1 MKDDELK
8 VPSQRPDQ
16 VNDET
21 DDTYERTDRDDQR
34 LRTDEFERAND
45 MDTADEYPRR
55 TDAATGTGTDT
66 DTETV
71 TGDYAT
77 GDLRGR
83 RDEDLRD
90 GRDEDLRDDRDDD
103 LRLREPYAETAP
115 PVTAEDK
122 VVAGE
127 PITGETTG
135 TSTGTVVDETTD
147 GSTVTERAP
156 GELPTHDAPQET
168 IFFDQDP
175 SQMQARWRDLQT
187 AFVDD
192 PEEAVQQADAL
203 VGEVVDALTSSL
215 SSRTEELRER
225 WKDSGGTDTE
235 QLRLALRDYR
245 VVLERLL
252 TLSSSTGT
260 R

>member
-1 MKDDELK
+1 MADDELK
-8 VPSQRPDQ
+8 VPSQRTDQ

-21 DDTYERTDRDDQR
+21 DDAYDRENRDDDQR
-34 LRTDEFERAND
+34 MRADEFERAND

-55 TDAATGTGTDT
+55 NDVGTETGEFATG
-66 DTETV
+66 
-71 TGDYAT
+71 A
-77 GDLRGR
+77 R
-83 RDEDLRD
+83 RDEH
-90 GRDEDLRDDRDDD
+90 DDD
-103 LRLREPYAETAP
+103 LGFREPNAEGAP
-115 PVTAEDK
+115 PVTAEDR

-127 PITGETTG
+127 PITDESTDE
-135 TSTGTVVDETTD
+135 STGVRTDITGENTGVRTDITDETVGD
-147 GSTVTERAP
+147 GPVAERAP
-156 GELPTHDAPQET
+156 GEVPTHAAPQET
-168 IFFDQDP
+168 ILFEQDP
-175 SQMQARWRDLQT
+175 SQVQARWRELQT

-252 TLSSSTGT
+252 TLSSSAGT

>member
-1 MKDDELK
+1 MADDELK
-8 VPSQRPDQ
+8 VPSQRTDR

-21 DDTYERTDRDDQR
+21 DDADERANRDDDQR
-34 LRTDEFERAND
+34 IRADEFERAND

-55 TDAATGTGTDT
+55 DGVGAGTG
-66 DTETV
+66 EYP
-71 TGDYAT
+71 TGEA
-77 GDLRGR
+77 
-83 RDEDLRD
+83 RD
-90 GRDEDLRDDRDDD
+90 GRDDD
-103 LRLREPYAETAP
+103 LRFQEPYAESAP
-115 PVTAEDK
+115 PVTAEDR

-127 PITGETTG
+127 PITGE
-135 TSTGTVVDETTD
+135 STGITDETAGD
-147 GSTVTERAP
+147 EPVEGRRVP
-156 GELPTHDAPQET
+156 GGEVPTHAAPQET
-168 IFFDQDP
+168 ILFDQDP
-175 SQMQARWRDLQT
+175 DQVQARWRELQT

-215 SSRTEELRER
+215 SSRTGELRER

-252 TLSSSTGT
+252 TLSSTGT

>member
-1 MKDDELK
+1 MADDELK
-8 VPSQRPDQ
+8 VPSQRTDR

-21 DDTYERTDRDDQR
+21 DDVDRDDDR
-34 LRTDEFERAND
+34 RIRADEFERAND

-55 TDAATGTGTDT
+55 DDVRAGTG
-66 DTETV
+66 EYPA
-71 TGDYAT
+71 GE
-77 GDLRGR
+77 LQ
-83 RDEDLRD
+83 DE
-90 GRDEDLRDDRDDD
+90 RDDD
-103 LRLREPYAETAP
+103 LRLREPYAESAP
-115 PVTAEDK
+115 PVTAEDR

-127 PITGETTG
+127 PITDESTDRLTDETTG
-135 TSTGTVVDETTD
+135 GEPVEGRVTG
-147 GSTVTERAP
+147 
-156 GELPTHDAPQET
+156 GEFPTHAAPQET
-168 IFFDQDP
+168 ILFDQDP
-175 SQMQARWRDLQT
+175 AQVQARWRDLQT

-215 SSRTEELRER
+215 TSRTGELRER

-252 TLSSSTGT
+252 TLSSTGT